1 MLKKAAAVT
10 AIAASFMLAGAPAFA
25 TTGDEYDH
33 HHDAPFAWAWE
44 SEETEQDENEE
55 QLGLVNLNDSQVLS
69 NINVCHVDVNV
80 IAIPILSGN
89 DEGDC
94 TNVIANEDG
103 PTHND

>member
-25 TTGDEYDH
+25 TTGDESDH
-33 HHDAPFAWAWE
+33 YHDPHGWVWA
-44 SEETEQDENEE
+44 SQETEQDENEE
-55 QLGLVNLNDSQVLS
+55 QLGLVNLNDSQLLS

-80 IAIPILSGN
+80 IAVPILSGN

-103 PTHND
+103 PAIDD